1 MEVFMATISLR
12 IPDSL
17 LTEITQHSKEMHV
30 PRTEYIRKSLI
41 AMNRETAAEMRR
53 KRMLE
58 ASRRVRE
65 ESMKVNAEF
74 DAVEYHEA

>member
-1 MEVFMATISLR
+1 MTTISLR
-12 IPDSL
+12 IPEEL
-17 LTEITQHSKEMHV
+17 LTEVTLYSKEMNI

-41 AMNRETAAEMRR
+41 EMNYQMELEMRR
-53 KRMLE
+53 KRLMD

-74 DAVEYHEA
+74 DAMEYSKG

>member
-1 MEVFMATISLR
+1 MATISLR
-12 IPDSL
+12 IPDKL
-17 LTEITQHSKEMHV
+17 LTEVTQYSKEMSI

-41 AMNRETAAEMRR
+41 EMNHQMELKMRH
-53 KRMLE
+53 KRMMD

-74 DAVEYHEA
+74 DAMEYSKG

>member
-1 MEVFMATISLR
+1 MATISLR
-12 IPDSL
+12 IPDKL
-17 LTEITQHSKEMHV
+17 LTEVTQYSKEMNI

-41 AMNRETAAEMRR
+41 EMNHQMELKMRR
-53 KRMLE
+53 KRMMD

-74 DAVEYHEA
+74 DAMEYSKG

>member
-1 MEVFMATISLR
+1 MTTISLR
-12 IPDSL
+12 IPDKL
-17 LTEITQHSKEMHV
+17 LTEVTRYSKEMNI

-41 AMNRETAAEMRR
+41 EMNHQMELKMRR
-53 KRMLE
+53 KRMMD

-74 DAVEYHEA
+74 DAMEYSKG

>member
-1 MEVFMATISLR
+1 MATISLR

-17 LTEITQHSKEMHV
+17 LSEITRYSKEMHI

-41 AMNRETAAEMRR
+41 CMNQKTALETRR
-53 KRMLE
+53 KNIME
-58 ASRRVRE
+58 ASRRVRD

-74 DAVEYHEA
+74 DAMEYIES

>member
-1 MEVFMATISLR
+1 MATISLR
-12 IPDSL
+12 IPDKL
-17 LTEITQHSKEMHV
+17 LTEVTRYSKEMNI

-41 AMNRETAAEMRR
+41 EMNHQMELKMRR
-53 KRMLE
+53 KRMMD

-74 DAVEYHEA
+74 DAMEYSKG

>member
-1 MEVFMATISLR
+1 MATISLR
-12 IPDSL
+12 IPDKL
-17 LTEITQHSKEMHV
+17 LTEVTRYSKEMNI

-41 AMNRETAAEMRR
+41 EMNHQMELKMRR
-53 KRMLE
+53 KRMMD

-74 DAVEYHEA
+74 DAIEYSKG

>member
-1 MEVFMATISLR
+1 MATLSLR
-12 IPDSL
+12 IPEKL
-17 LTEITQHSKEMHV
+17 LTEVTQHSKEMHI

-41 AMNRETAAEMRR
+41 RMNHQAELEIRR
-53 KRMLE
+53 KRMMN

-74 DAVEYHEA
+74 DTMEYGES

>member
-1 MEVFMATISLR
+1 MATISLR
-12 IPDSL
+12 IPNKL
-17 LTEITQHSKEMHV
+17 LTEVTQYSKEMNI

-41 AMNRETAAEMRR
+41 EMNHQMELKMRR
-53 KRMLE
+53 KRMMD

-74 DAVEYHEA
+74 DAMEYSKG

>member
-1 MEVFMATISLR
+1 MTTISLR
-12 IPDSL
+12 IPDKL
-17 LTEITQHSKEMHV
+17 LTEVTQYSKEMNI

-41 AMNRETAAEMRR
+41 EMNHQMELKMRR
-53 KRMLE
+53 KRLMD

-74 DAVEYHEA
+74 DAMEYSKG

>member
-1 MEVFMATISLR
+1 MSTISLR
-12 IPDSL
+12 IPNKL
-17 LTEITQHSKEMHV
+17 LNEITQYSKEMNI

-41 AMNRETAAEMRR
+41 EMNHQMELKMRR
-53 KRMLE
+53 KRMMD

-74 DAVEYHEA
+74 DAMEYSKG

>member
-1 MEVFMATISLR
+1 MTTISLR
-12 IPDSL
+12 IPDKL
-17 LTEITQHSKEMHV
+17 LTEVTQYSKEMNI

-41 AMNRETAAEMRR
+41 EMNHQMELKMRR
-53 KRMLE
+53 KRLMD

-74 DAVEYHEA
+74 DAMEYSRE

>member
-1 MEVFMATISLR
+1 MTTISLR
-12 IPDSL
+12 IPDKL
-17 LTEITQHSKEMHV
+17 LTEVTQYSKEMNI

-41 AMNRETAAEMRR
+41 EMNHQMELKMRR
-53 KRMLE
+53 KRMMD

-74 DAVEYHEA
+74 DAMEYSKE